1 MLTKTQIRNRILRR
15 VQRVPEA
22 KLGELDEFLAKL
34 EQVAGNSQRG
44 ISYAGLWSDLDQ
56 DIFDSFTVNLS
67 QRRQNS
73 RRRGDE

>member
-15 VQRVPEA
+15 VQRVPEG

-34 EQVAGNSQRG
+34 EQVTSNPQKVL
-44 ISYAGLWSDLDQ
+44 SYAGVWSNLDQ
-56 DIFDSFTVNLS
+56 EIFDSFTVNLP